1 MSRRSPRKKAISPVA
16 IVTSDDEDFVAVA
29 SDDPYV
35 ALRIFLGVIFLFFFS
50 IVLMG
55 TKLTSF
61 SIVMPMTK
69 ANPPKSTLSEK
80 TPSLLPMLG
89 KIVSQLRASNRRM
102 RLMSKLSSASCFEFL
117 LTPASTVQ
125 KSLHLLHPLLSKW
138 PMVGNVQ

>member
-16 IVTSDDEDFVAVA
+16 IVTSDDEDFMAVA
-29 SDDPYV
+29 TEDPYV
-35 ALRIFLGVIFLFFFS
+35 ALRIFLGVIFLFFFIFFS

-80 TPSLLPMLG
+80 NPKFTPYVG
-89 KIVSQLRASNRRM
+89 KNRIP
-102 RLMSKLSSASCFEFL
+102 
-117 LTPASTVQ
+117 TPGIQSEDEV
-125 KSLHLLHPLLSKW
+125 
-138 PMVGNVQ
+138 NE